1 MNEWLCKSF
10 CPGWSGAQ
18 VAPKKNYWVAEA
30 TVIDLHASCLLTP
43 WCRVTYE
50 NAHVSPG
57 DAHGQQ
63 CVLHVP
69 VPVHAVCMMH
79 NTMQNGLSLTFFCNC
94 LLYDWYTCQ
103 YLHRESGNVHV
114 FVLGTMGWAACKN
127 ICTTSHSCYGNAC
140 CAILRQN
147 KQSGIELTK
156 RHLEDKMHQ
165 AQAEVNGMA
174 MASKAEDLNYLSDV
188 AKREE
193 FGCFPTGCLITC
205 IFDCVSWSSENCRPI
220 WSHCCAPL
228 GSQFNNLK
236 SDCKSVSSLAKDKK
250 KS

>member
-1 MNEWLCKSF
+1 MKMLMYHRVMLMDNKVFCMCLCL
-10 CPGWSGAQ
+10 CM
-18 VAPKKNYWVAEA
+18 
-30 TVIDLHASCLLTP
+30 
-43 WCRVTYE
+43 
-50 NAHVSPG
+50 
-57 DAHGQQ
+57 Q
-63 CVLHVP
+63 CVWCTIRCRM
-69 VPVHAVCMMH
+69 VC
-79 NTMQNGLSLTFFCNC
+79 LWLFFCNC

-103 YLHRESGNVHV
+103 YLHWESGNVHV

-188 AKREE
+188 AKKEE

-205 IFDCVSWSSENCRPI
+205 IFDCVSWSSENWRPI